1 MAMVFSS
8 SQDYKIVIPIKSSKD
23 VCIKWLSTLNASLLL
38 MQSPPSKPCLWV
50 LVPFGHCCSYQDGWK
65 SQEPTKLSHYLQ

>member
-23 VCIKWLSTLNASLLL
+23 VCVKWLSTLML
-38 MQSPPSKPCLWV
+38 PS
-50 LVPFGHCCSYQDGWK
+50 F
-65 SQEPTKLSHYLQ
+65 